1 MKTDWLRPEIFAIFT
16 AVAWGVGGYF
26 EKKGLHLGNLSP
38 QVGITIRTLTAL
50 IILAIVSF
58 PQWKTIPQAGSKALL
73 YMIIGGGVVAG
84 AVGML
89 CFYTALKGAPLGRV
103 MPIAFTSPLFGALM
117 GIIFSGEPLTVKSV
131 IGMLMTIGGIV
142 ILTLK

>member
-1 MKTDWLRPEIFAIFT
+1 M
-16 AVAWGVGGYF
+16 AV
-26 EKKGLHLGNLSP
+26 LILG
-38 QVGITIRTLTAL
+38 A
-50 IILAIVSF
+50 VSF

-89 CFYTALKGAPLGRV
+89 CFYIAIKGAPLGKV

-117 GIIFSGEPLTVKSV
+117 GLIFSTELITWKTGLGMALTVGG
-131 IGMLMTIGGIV
+131 IILLTIG
-142 ILTLK
+142 